1 MYEKRRNDFVKMKLK
16 VNSGWER
23 RVGRQSPQVPNGGFY
38 RWIVLS
44 LVQMNNKLTHGRLD
58 QHKIKLNSDN
68 NKLKTMEKTLK
79 TIDQ

>member
-1 MYEKRRNDFVKMKLK
+1 
-16 VNSGWER
+16 
-23 RVGRQSPQVPNGGFY
+23 
-38 RWIVLS
+38 
-44 LVQMNNKLTHGRLD
+44 MNNKLTHGILD